1 MKKYGLIG
9 KKLGHSF
16 SREFFNEKFKQLNLK
31 NHYYENYELENLL
44 GLKELIK
51 KNNLNGI
58 NVTIPFKEKIL
69 KYLDIIDNAAKQIGS
84 VNTIKIKNQKLIGY
98 NTDTYGFEQS
108 IIKLI
113 KNRKSALILGS
124 GGSSKAVQYVLKKN
138 NINTTIISRKNEKNY
153 NKLVKE
159 DIINNLIIINT
170 TPLGM
175 YPNIETCPEIPYEYL
190 SHKHLVYDLVYNPKK
205 TLFLKKAEN
214 QNCNITNGFEM
225 LKNQANE
232 AWKIWQE

>member
-98 NTDTYGFEQS
+98 NTDASGFEQS

-124 GGSSKAVQYVLKKN
+124 GGSSKAVQYALKKN
-138 NINTTIISRKNEKNY
+138 NINFTIISRKNEKNY

>member
-98 NTDTYGFEQS
+98 NTDTSGFEQS

-124 GGSSKAVQYVLKKN
+124 GGSSKAVQYALKKN

-153 NKLVKE
+153 NNLIKE

>member
-16 SREFFNEKFKQLNLK
+16 SREFFNKKFKQLNLK

-69 KYLDIIDNAAKQIGS
+69 KYLDIIDNTAKQIGS

-98 NTDTYGFEQS
+98 NTDTSGFEQS

-124 GGSSKAVQYVLKKN
+124 GGSSKAVQYALKKN

-190 SHKHLVYDLVYNPKK
+190 SHKHLVYDLVYNPKR

-214 QNCNITNGFEM
+214 QKCDITNGLEM

>member
-16 SREFFNEKFKQLNLK
+16 SREFFNKKFKQLNLK

-124 GGSSKAVQYVLKKN
+124 GGSSKAVQYALKKN

>member
-16 SREFFNEKFKQLNLK
+16 SREFFNEKFKQLDLK

-69 KYLDIIDNAAKQIGS
+69 KYLDIIDNTAKKIGS

-98 NTDTYGFEQS
+98 NTDTSGFEQS

-124 GGSSKAVQYVLKKN
+124 GGSSKAVQYALKKN

-153 NKLVKE
+153 NKLIKE

>member
-16 SREFFNEKFKQLNLK
+16 SREFFNEKFKQLDLK

-44 GLKELIK
+44 GLKEVIK

-69 KYLDIIDNAAKQIGS
+69 KYLDIIDNTAKQIGS

-124 GGSSKAVQYVLKKN
+124 GGSSKAVQYALKKN

-153 NKLVKE
+153 NNLIKE

-205 TLFLKKAEN
+205 TLFLKKAEK
-214 QNCNITNGFEM
+214 QNCKITNGFEM

>member
-31 NHYYENYELENLL
+31 NHYYENYEIENLL

-98 NTDTYGFEQS
+98 NTDTSGFEQS

-124 GGSSKAVQYVLKKN
+124 GGSSKAVQYALKKN

-153 NKLVKE
+153 KNLIKE

>member
-98 NTDTYGFEQS
+98 NTDTSGFEQS

-113 KNRKSALILGS
+113 KNRKSALILGC
-124 GGSSKAVQYVLKKN
+124 GGSSKAVQYALKKN
-138 NINTTIISRKNEKNY
+138 NINATIISRKNEKNY
-153 NKLVKE
+153 NNLIKE

>member
-58 NVTIPFKEKIL
+58 NVTIPFKEKII
-69 KYLDIIDNAAKQIGS
+69 KYLDIIDNTAKKIGS

-98 NTDTYGFEQS
+98 NTDTSGFEQS

-124 GGSSKAVQYVLKKN
+124 GGSSKAVQYALKKN

>member
-16 SREFFNEKFKQLNLK
+16 SREFFNEKFKQLDLK

-44 GLKELIK
+44 GLKEVIK

-69 KYLDIIDNAAKQIGS
+69 KYLDIIDNTAKKIGS

-98 NTDTYGFEQS
+98 NTDTSGFEQS

-124 GGSSKAVQYVLKKN
+124 GGSSKAVQYALKKN

-153 NKLVKE
+153 NNLIKE

>member
-69 KYLDIIDNAAKQIGS
+69 KYLDIIDNTAKKIGS

-98 NTDTYGFEQS
+98 NTDTSGFEQS

-124 GGSSKAVQYVLKKN
+124 GGSSKAVQYALKKN

>member
-16 SREFFNEKFKQLNLK
+16 SREFFNEKFKQLDLK

-44 GLKELIK
+44 ELKEVIK

-58 NVTIPFKEKIL
+58 NVTIPFKEKII
-69 KYLDIIDNAAKQIGS
+69 KYLDIIDNTAKKIGS

-98 NTDTYGFEQS
+98 NTDTSGFEQS

-113 KNRKSALILGS
+113 KNRKSALILGC
-124 GGSSKAVQYVLKKN
+124 GGSSKAVQYALKKN

-153 NKLVKE
+153 NNLIKE

-205 TLFLKKAEN
+205 TLFLKKAEK
-214 QNCNITNGFEM
+214 QNCQITNGFEM

>member
-16 SREFFNEKFKQLNLK
+16 SREFFNEKFKQLDLK

-44 GLKELIK
+44 GLKEVIK

-69 KYLDIIDNAAKQIGS
+69 KYLDIIDNTAKQIGS

-98 NTDTYGFEQS
+98 NTDTSGFEQS

-124 GGSSKAVQYVLKKN
+124 GGSSKAVQYALKKN

-205 TLFLKKAEN
+205 TLFLKKAEK
-214 QNCNITNGFEM
+214 QNCNITNGIEM

>member
-31 NHYYENYELENLL
+31 NHYYENYELENLF
-44 GLKELIK
+44 GLKDLIK

-98 NTDTYGFEQS
+98 NTDTSGFEQS

-124 GGSSKAVQYVLKKN
+124 GGSSKAVQYALKKN

>member
-16 SREFFNEKFKQLNLK
+16 SRKFFNKKFKQLDLK

-44 GLKELIK
+44 ELKELIK

-69 KYLDIIDNAAKQIGS
+69 KYLDIIDNTAKKIGS

-98 NTDTYGFEQS
+98 NTDTSGFEQS

-113 KNRKSALILGS
+113 KNRKSALVLGS
-124 GGSSKAVQYVLKKN
+124 GGSSKAVQYALKKN
-138 NINTTIISRKNEKNY
+138 NINTTIISRKSKKNY
-153 NKLVKE
+153 NKLVK
-159 DIINNLIIINT
+159 
-170 TPLGM
+170 
-175 YPNIETCPEIPYEYL
+175 
-190 SHKHLVYDLVYNPKK
+190 
-205 TLFLKKAEN
+205 
-214 QNCNITNGFEM
+214 
-225 LKNQANE
+225 
-232 AWKIWQE
+232 

>member
-16 SREFFNEKFKQLNLK
+16 SREFFNEKFKQLDLK

-44 GLKELIK
+44 ELKEVIK

-58 NVTIPFKEKIL
+58 NVTIPFKEKII
-69 KYLDIIDNAAKQIGS
+69 KYLDIIDNTAKKIGS

-98 NTDTYGFEQS
+98 NTDTSGFEQS

-124 GGSSKAVQYVLKKN
+124 GGSSKAVQYALKKN

-153 NKLVKE
+153 NNLIKE

-205 TLFLKKAEN
+205 TLFLKKAEK
-214 QNCNITNGFEM
+214 QKCQITNGLEM

>member
-9 KKLGHSF
+9 RKLGHSF
-16 SREFFNEKFKQLNLK
+16 SREFFNEKFKQLDLK

-51 KNNLNGI
+51 KNNLNGV

-69 KYLDIIDNAAKQIGS
+69 KYLDIIDNTAKQIGS
-84 VNTIKIKNQKLIGY
+84 VNTIKIKNQKLLGY
-98 NTDTYGFEQS
+98 NTDIYGFEQS

-113 KNRKSALILGS
+113 KNRKSALILGN
-124 GGSSKAVQYVLKKN
+124 GGSSKAVQYALKKN
-138 NINTTIISRKNEKNY
+138 NINTTIISTKSEKNY
-153 NKLVKE
+153 NKLIKE

-190 SHKHLVYDLVYNPKK
+190 SHEHLVYDLVYNPKK
-205 TLFLKKAEN
+205 SLFLKKAEH

-232 AWKIWQE
+232 AWRIWQK

>member
-16 SREFFNEKFKQLNLK
+16 SREFFNEKFKQLDLK

-44 GLKELIK
+44 ELKEVIK

-69 KYLDIIDNAAKQIGS
+69 KYLDIIDNTAKKIGS

-98 NTDTYGFEQS
+98 NTDTSGFEQS

-113 KNRKSALILGS
+113 KNRKSALILGC
-124 GGSSKAVQYVLKKN
+124 GGSSKAVQYALKKN

-153 NKLVKE
+153 NNLIKE

>member
-16 SREFFNEKFKQLNLK
+16 SREFFNEKFKQLDLK

-44 GLKELIK
+44 ELKEVIK

-69 KYLDIIDNAAKQIGS
+69 KYLDIIDNTAKKIGS

-98 NTDTYGFEQS
+98 NTDTSGFEQS

-124 GGSSKAVQYVLKKN
+124 GGSSKAVQYALKKN

-153 NKLVKE
+153 NNLIKE

>member
-16 SREFFNEKFKQLNLK
+16 SREFFNEKFKQLDLK

-44 GLKELIK
+44 ELKEVIK

-58 NVTIPFKEKIL
+58 NVTIPFKEKII
-69 KYLDIIDNAAKQIGS
+69 KYLDIIDNTAKKIGS

-98 NTDTYGFEQS
+98 NTDTSGFEQS

-113 KNRKSALILGS
+113 KNRKSALILGC
-124 GGSSKAVQYVLKKN
+124 GGASKAVQYALKKN

-153 NKLVKE
+153 NNLIKE

-205 TLFLKKAEN
+205 TLFLKKAEK
-214 QNCNITNGFEM
+214 QNCQITNGFEM

>member
-16 SREFFNEKFKQLNLK
+16 SREFFNEKIKQLDLK

-44 GLKELIK
+44 ELKEVIK

-69 KYLDIIDNAAKQIGS
+69 KYLDIIDNTAKKIGS

-98 NTDTYGFEQS
+98 NTDTSGFEQS

-113 KNRKSALILGS
+113 KNRKSALILGC
-124 GGSSKAVQYVLKKN
+124 GGSSKAVQYALKKN

-153 NKLVKE
+153 NNLIKE

-175 YPNIETCPEIPYEYL
+175 YPNIETCPEIPYQYL

-205 TLFLKKAEN
+205 TLFLKKAEKH
-214 QNCNITNGFEM
+214 NCQITNGFEM

>member
-16 SREFFNEKFKQLNLK
+16 SREFFNEKFKQLDLK

-69 KYLDIIDNAAKQIGS
+69 KYLDIIDNTAKKIGS

-98 NTDTYGFEQS
+98 NTDTSGFEQS

-124 GGSSKAVQYVLKKN
+124 GGSSKAVQYALKKN